1 VVAESESWQLTGDER
16 KSLYLSVAQSL
27 DKANDEHAFAILHA
41 YLRLFELDKN
51 NAMPEE
57 KHARHCVIL
66 AIKSASVI
74 NFEELLSL
82 KTIKALEEKNQD
94 VFKFLSLFT
103 QADTKDFK
111 NQLGSF
117 SALMKAEGLTEEDVI
132 RKKSYVAIC
141 SLATENTNFKYSDLA
156 ALLNIAAAD
165 VEEWAIEAIS
175 RNIIDAKID

>member
-1 VVAESESWQLTGDER
+1 
-16 KSLYLSVAQSL
+16 
-27 DKANDEHAFAILHA
+27 
-41 YLRLFELDKN
+41 
-51 NAMPEE
+51 
-57 KHARHCVIL
+57 
-66 AIKSASVI
+66 
-74 NFEELLSL
+74 
-82 KTIKALEEKNQD
+82 
-94 VFKFLSLFT
+94 LSLFT